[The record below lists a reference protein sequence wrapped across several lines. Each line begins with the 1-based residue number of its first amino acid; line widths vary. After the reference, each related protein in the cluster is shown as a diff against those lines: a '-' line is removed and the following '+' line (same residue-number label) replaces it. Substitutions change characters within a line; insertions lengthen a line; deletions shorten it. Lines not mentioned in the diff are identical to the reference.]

1 MSPETL
7 AVQPLLARAFWA
19 LAILAFGLLV
29 FRAAN
34 SALLLRA
41 NRTSPP
47 LEELRPGTP
56 TLLYFTTPVC
66 APCKTMQRPAIQRLI
81 ELTGKGLQVVEIDA
95 SARPEVA
102 SQWGVLSVPTTFVID
117 ASGQARHVNHGV
129 ASTEKLLRQLND
141 IL

>member
-1 MSPETL
+1 
-7 AVQPLLARAFWA
+7 
-19 LAILAFGLLV
+19 
-29 FRAAN
+29 
-34 SALLLRA
+34 
-41 NRTSPP
+41 
-47 LEELRPGTP
+47 
-56 TLLYFTTPVC
+56 
-66 APCKTMQRPAIQRLI
+66 MQRPAIQRLI